1 MRRRRGE
8 RFGDFPDGSVASP
21 YRPGQCL
28 TAKERPAPALL
39 MFVALT
45 RARGARAGRPTRIGR
60 GCAEQSDRLEPGLPG
75 T

>member
-28 TAKERPAPALL
+28 TAKERSAPALL
-39 MFVALT
+39 MFVVQLAK
-45 RARGARAGRPTRIGR
+45 
-60 GCAEQSDRLEPGLPG
+60 LESKSI
-75 T
+75 